1 MSDLLKTDRSL
12 PSICNEKLLDIVIL
26 GTRRFNAKTNQNI
39 LMYALIWNL
48 SKIRTDSTTCF
59 PLELFFLFLILFGY
73 SVG

>member
-39 LMYALIWNL
+39 LMYALI
-48 SKIRTDSTTCF
+48 
-59 PLELFFLFLILFGY
+59 
-73 SVG
+73 